1 MKLSKKK
8 LEELTETI
16 KTRDEAILQLGN
28 LELQKVQLTSNAYNL
43 SVNYEEIRQGLQAKY
58 GDDVQI
64 DLQTG
69 DIVGASNDLKKS

>member
-58 GDDVQI
+58 GEDVQI

>member
-43 SVNYEEIRQGLQAKY
+43 SVTYEEIRQGLQAKY
-58 GDDVQI
+58 GNDVQI

>member
-64 DLQTG
+64 DLKTG